1 MCHHCSY
8 FRHCCNYA
16 TIENTVFLEISEVS
30 KRKSWLVKNKYIIN
44 KIKVKRDSK
53 NQSTFSTEPKF
64 LRNMSKKLFNWQLGY
79 EGKSKAYI

>member
-53 NQSTFSTEPKF
+53 NQSTFSTEPIKKGFNINNLKQLYNTIECYF
-64 LRNMSKKLFNWQLGY
+64 LPT
-79 EGKSKAYI
+79 